1 MIYNSKEKPDYVD
14 DEQLYQRLCELE
26 NDVMYLY
33 KKLHILDET
42 KYLTPSKEAIE
53 SNIKFAKENG
63 YICRYNSKQINIVDH
78 SISYGSWVFS
88 EKKWWM
94 FWR

>member
-1 MIYNSKEKPDYVD
+1 MEKPDYID
-14 DEQLYQRLCELE
+14 NEQLYKKLSELE
-26 NDVMYLY
+26 NDLIYLC
-33 KKLHILDET
+33 KKKIRVLEENR
-42 KYLTPSKEAIE
+42 YLTPTQEAIE

-63 YICRYNSKQINIVDH
+63 YICRYNSKRINIVDR
-78 SISYGSWVFS
+78 SISYGSWEFS